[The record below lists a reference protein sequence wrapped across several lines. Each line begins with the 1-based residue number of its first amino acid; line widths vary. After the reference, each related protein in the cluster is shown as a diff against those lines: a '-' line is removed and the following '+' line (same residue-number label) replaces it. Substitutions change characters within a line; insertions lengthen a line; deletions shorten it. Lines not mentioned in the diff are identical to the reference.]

1 MKFRVYE
8 KENIKKPML
17 FATYFKTK
25 KDAVLFAESVC
36 KNAVIEKKIGG
47 SWFRV

>member
-8 KENIKKPML
+8 KENTNGVML
-17 FATYFKTK
+17 FATYFTAK

>member
-8 KENIKKPML
+8 KENINEVIL

-25 KDAVLFAESVC
+25 KNAVAFAESVC
-36 KNAVIEKKIGG
+36 
-47 SWFRV
+47 

>member
-1 MKFRVYE
+1 MKYRVYE
-8 KENIKKPML
+8 KENINGLAL

-25 KDAVLFAESVC
+25 KEAVAFAESIC